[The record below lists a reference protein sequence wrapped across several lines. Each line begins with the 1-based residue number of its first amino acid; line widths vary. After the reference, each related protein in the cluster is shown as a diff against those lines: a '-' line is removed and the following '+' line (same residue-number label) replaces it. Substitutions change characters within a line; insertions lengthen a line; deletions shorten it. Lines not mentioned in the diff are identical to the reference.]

1 MKLNQFVSL
10 CSVKENFTKSINY
23 CIFSN
28 LSTRLAAWLPFSY
41 IHSLYAAFCLY
52 RAGLTLIGLRQRFS
66 PARNVFT
73 FIKLYGKM
81 ESFVPGRERNNPE

>member
-28 LSTRLAAWLPFSY
+28 LSSRLAAWLPFFL
-41 IHSLYAAFCLY
+41 HSLSLCCFLP
-52 RAGLTLIGLRQRFS
+52 L
-66 PARNVFT
+66 
-73 FIKLYGKM
+73 
-81 ESFVPGRERNNPE
+81 